1 MQGMDVEVRQ
11 LMGAAVRSYDQARNA
26 AFRRFNAAI
35 SQAMGMDDDGEARAL
50 MDGAWRVYV
59 DEMQEAGA
67 PMSMMVERLAR

>member
-11 LMGAAVRSYDQARNA
+11 LVSAAVRSYDQARNM
-26 AFRRFNAAI
+26 AFRRFNAAM
-35 SQAMGMDDDGEARAL
+35 SQAMGMDDEHEARAL
-50 MDGAWRVYV
+50 MDGAWRAYV